1 MLYLVLCVGLDPAEE
16 AAGLGPYED
25 LQQQP
30 GEMPSLPLPPQLL
43 NLFKLGEKGEEVRP
57 FGEAT

>member
-1 MLYLVLCVGLDPAEE
+1 MLCAGLDPVEE